1 MKALIL
7 SAIGA
12 LTLATPAMAADP
24 AAGEADF
31 KRCKSCHALTAGDG
45 TAIIKG
51 GRTGPDLFGVIG
63 RPVGSDEEFR
73 YGKGLT
79 AANEAGFVWDETN
92 LAEYIMDP
100 NGWLTTVL
108 DDPGAKSKM
117 TYKHKKGAEDM
128 AAYLA
133 SLGS

>member
-12 LTLATPAMAADP
+12 LTLATPAMAVDP

-31 KRCKSCHALTAGDG
+31 KRCKSCHAITAEDG
-45 TAIIKG
+45 TAIVKG
-51 GRTGPDLFGVIG
+51 GRTGPNLFGVIG

-79 AANEAGFVWDETN
+79 AANEAGLVWDETN
-92 LAEYIMDP
+92 LAEYITYP
-100 NGWLTTVL
+100 NGWLETVL

-117 TYKHKKGAEDM
+117 TYKHRKGAEDM